1 MLGESVFPPW
11 LFHRRAADARSALL
25 EYGCVRPAVMNN
37 QGRLERVRRQIELR
51 LKTLQAWSCNGVPP
65 GKELPRSLN
74 HVRCWED
81 PDLGI
86 SKIGSPASFTTKH
99 PEHGPS
105 VKAIAEILEVLI
117 KRQRE
122 ATPRVRSLATQLK
135 DERRRSAALKKT
147 LENSANGYAAVTV
160 QLEETLRNYRVNRQ
174 SLDSAKATISDLV
187 RELEKVRRQ
196 RDKFSKSENVTKLR
210 PRRST

>member
-105 VKAIAEILEVLI
+105 VKAIAEVLDVLI

-122 ATPRVRSLATQLK
+122 LKPKEPSLTTKLR
-135 DERRRSAALKKT
+135 DERRRSAAMKKI
-147 LENSANGYAAVTV
+147 LDNSANLYAAITV
-160 QLEETLRNYRVNRQ
+160 QFEEALRNIRVLRQ
-174 SLDSAKATISDLV
+174 SLDSANARISDLE
-187 RELEKVRRQ
+187 REPEEFHRQ
-196 RDKFSKSENVTKLR
+196 GDKFSKSESVTQLR
-210 PRRST
+210 PRR